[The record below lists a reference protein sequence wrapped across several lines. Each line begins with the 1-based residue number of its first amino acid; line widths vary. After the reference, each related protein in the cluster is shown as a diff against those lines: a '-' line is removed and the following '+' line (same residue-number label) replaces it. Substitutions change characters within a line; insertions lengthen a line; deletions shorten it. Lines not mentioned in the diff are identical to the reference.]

1 MRRRLSYWLLAALLV
16 IGQAALL
23 AHQSDVAAH
32 SLGDQC
38 TVCLLAHG
46 LDHAVPGKFVLH
58 LDKPDVA
65 QLAVAPAATRAAPA
79 AVYYPVRAP
88 PFSHTP

>member
-23 AHQSDVAAH
+23 AHQSDIDAH
-32 SLGDQC
+32 SHGDRC

-46 LDHAVPGKFVLH
+46 LDHAVPSQFVLH
-58 LDKPDVA
+58 VNSLETPVFTGGPLEA
-65 QLAVAPAATRAAPA
+65 RVAPA
-79 AVYYPVRAP
+79 AVYYPARAP
-88 PFSHTP
+88 PFLHTP

>member
-23 AHQSDVAAH
+23 AHQSDVDAH
-32 SLGDQC
+32 SHGDRC
-38 TVCLLAHG
+38 AVCLLAHG
-46 LDHAVPGKFVLH
+46 LDHAVPGQFVLH
-58 LDKPDVA
+58 LDKVDAPR
-65 QLAVAPAATRAAPA
+65 LAVAPAATRAVVA

-88 PFSHTP
+88 PFSHAP

>member
-23 AHQSDVAAH
+23 AHQSDVDAH
-32 SLGDQC
+32 SHGDRC

-46 LDHAVPGKFVLH
+46 LDHAVPGGFVLH
-58 LDKPDVA
+58 LDKVDIP
-65 QLAVAPAATRAAPA
+65 QLAVALAVTRAAPA
-79 AVYYPVRAP
+79 EVYYPVRAP